1 VTDDR
6 LPFWRRAAGDVPLEQ
21 DALELIGRIRRFT
34 SESLRKS
41 SDGRCK
47 RCCKNFNPRSRIYE
61 TTQTLLWRGFC
72 FRRGMTAAIDD
83 LDSLS
88 ERVIGCAIA
97 VHRALGPGLLESI
110 YRQCLIIEL
119 KAEKIRAEQEQRVAL
134 TYRGEPI
141 AGHLTLDLLV
151 EGRLVVELKSVEQ
164 IKPVHLAQVIT
175 YLKLTGHPA
184 GLLLNFNSTSLR
196 AGLRR
201 LHHPDLYLKKRPS

>member
-1 VTDDR
+1 M
-6 LPFWRRAAGDVPLEQ
+6 
-21 DALELIGRIRRFT
+21 
-34 SESLRKS
+34 
-41 SDGRCK
+41 
-47 RCCKNFNPRSRIYE
+47 
-61 TTQTLLWRGFC
+61 TT
-72 FRRGMTAAIDD
+72 AIDD
-83 LDSLS
+83 LDALS

-110 YRQCLIIEL
+110 YRECLIIEL
-119 KAEKIRAEQEQRVAL
+119 KAEKIQTDQHRRVSL

-175 YLKLTGHPA
+175 YLKLTGCPA
-184 GLLLNFNSTSLR
+184 GLLLNFNATTLR

-201 LHHPDLYLKKRPS
+201 LHHPDVYVNKGFADR